1 MSTLLGNSNS
11 VNTFVKNGRTYK
23 NASPE
28 IDFSSTTV
36 ISPKWKKPEYPSVR
50 NKLNFQKNVQNT
62 NFLCSASG
70 EEKEFIDDE
79 KINLIGY
86 EAEIIKKRERLR
98 ISGRE
103 NKNGSENENESVGI
117 VDYMDDDRR
126 LLRNENICFVKEL
139 NTINDNN
146 EINNNKNYKEYS
158 NEKNNENENYDKN
171 ESERKDVQERLEW
184 EDEDVHSSKDDSS
197 FSTSTVSSTSFLLF
211 LPHIQLNLF
220 FHHQ

>member
-1 MSTLLGNSNS
+1 MSTFLGNSNS

-36 ISPKWKKPEYPSVR
+36 ISPKWKKPEYPSIR

-103 NKNGSENENESVGI
+103 NENESVGI
-117 VDYMDDDRR
+117 VDYMDESGLGLR
-126 LLRNENICFVKEL
+126 LAGSWPGKPASR
-139 NTINDNN
+139 
-146 EINNNKNYKEYS
+146 
-158 NEKNNENENYDKN
+158 
-171 ESERKDVQERLEW
+171 
-184 EDEDVHSSKDDSS
+184 
-197 FSTSTVSSTSFLLF
+197 
-211 LPHIQLNLF
+211 
-220 FHHQ
+220 